1 MDFSENM
8 RNRGISTIIAK
19 CIGCDT
25 LKLSLAD
32 KWTSGISLQK
42 ETEDGKTENV
52 SSEIKTLFLTFAFS
66 VFHANHLHLAN
77 SSPVFGELGA
87 EHVLTVEVLLPHIL
101 ALMLELQFLSGLLEN
116 R

>member
-8 RNRGISTIIAK
+8 RKRGISTIFRIG
-19 CIGCDT
+19 IGCDT

-42 ETEDGKTENV
+42 ETEDSNTENV
-52 SSEIKTLFLTFAFS
+52 SPEIKTLFLTFAFS

-77 SSPVFGELGA
+77 SSFAFAELGA
-87 EHVLTVEVLLPHIL
+87 DHVLTVEVFLPLIY
-101 ALMLELQFLSGLLEN
+101 ALIVELQFLSGLLEN